1 MSPAPRPDVIL
12 VGGGVISC
20 ATAYFLAK
28 EGLRPL
34 IVEREAVGYGA
45 SGAAAGLLSPLAD
58 LRGEGPTTELGLVSL
73 RLHRELALSLPAESG
88 IDYHFS
94 DIPVLRPAFNDDEE
108 GELREAVR
116 CQQALG
122 LDVSWA
128 DQNGLLQI
136 DEGLAPEAQGALHS
150 RVEAQV
156 EPYRFVLALTAAVE
170 RMGGAVRYANVTGV
184 QSRAGR
190 ATGVR
195 LADGST
201 LEAGATVL
209 AMGPWTREAEAW
221 TGLRI
226 PIEPLKGQLVRLQLL
241 QGPPPA
247 AAVFWGKH
255 YLLPKPA
262 GYILAGTTEELVGF
276 DTQPTAEARE
286 AILGSALRFMP
297 ALEDAVITEHTACL
311 RPLAADHAPVVGAA
325 PGWEGLFIGAGHGRK
340 GILQSVATGRILTDL
355 VVRGHTDLVETARF
369 SPARWGA

>member
-1 MSPAPRPDVIL
+1 VTAPARADVIL

-34 IVEREAVGYGA
+34 IVEREAIGFGA

-73 RLHRELALSLPAESG
+73 PLHRELAQTLPAESG
-88 IDYHFS
+88 IDYHFAE
-94 DIPVLRPAFNDDEE
+94 IPVLRPAFNDEE
-108 GELREAVR
+108 ERDLREAVL

-128 DQNGLLQI
+128 DQDGLLQV
-136 DEGLAPEAQGALHS
+136 DEGLVPEAQGALHS

-156 EPYRFVLALTAAVE
+156 DPYRFVLALTAAVE
-170 RMGGAVRYANVTGV
+170 KMGGAVHYAAAVGL
-184 QSRAGR
+184 QAKGGR
-190 ATGVR
+190 ATRVR
-195 LADGST
+195 LADAAT
-201 LEAGATVL
+201 LEADNIVL
-209 AMGPWTREAEAW
+209 AMGPWTPQAEAW
-221 TGLRI
+221 TGLSI
-226 PIEPLKGQLVRLQLL
+226 PVEPLKGQLMRLQVL
-241 QGPPPA
+241 QGPLPA

-286 AILGSALRFMP
+286 AILESALRFMP

-311 RPLAADHAPVVGAA
+311 RPLAADQVPIIGPA
-325 PGWEGLFIGAGHGRK
+325 PGWDRLFIATGHGRK
-340 GILQSVATGRILTDL
+340 GILHSVATGRIMADLILRGQTD
-355 VVRGHTDLVETARF
+355 VVEIAPF
-369 SPARWGA
+369 SPARWGG

>member
-1 MSPAPRPDVIL
+1 MSPAPSPDVIL

-73 RLHRELALSLPAESG
+73 RLHRELAQSLPAESG

-136 DEGLAPEAQGALHS
+136 DEGLTPEAQGALHS

-170 RMGGAVRYANVTGV
+170 RMGGAVRYAWECHRREGPA
-184 QSRAGR
+184 QAPPARA
-190 ATGVR
+190 
-195 LADGST
+195 
-201 LEAGATVL
+201 
-209 AMGPWTREAEAW
+209 
-221 TGLRI
+221 
-226 PIEPLKGQLVRLQLL
+226 
-241 QGPPPA
+241 GPPPA
-247 AAVFWGKH
+247 SE
-255 YLLPKPA
+255 
-262 GYILAGTTEELVGF
+262 LA

-286 AILGSALRFMP
+286 AILGDALDARPGRRRHHGAHRVP
-297 ALEDAVITEHTACL
+297 ASL
-311 RPLAADHAPVVGAA
+311 DHASGGGAVVI
-325 PGWEGLFIGAGHGRK
+325 LGR
-340 GILQSVATGRILTDL
+340 GRAWRPAWTL
-355 VVRGHTDLVETARF
+355 VRGHTDLLRI
-369 SPARWGA
+369 RWGQRRRARAGFSVRRASLTSSSLAGALVSSPGQRGGLRGGASAGLRT